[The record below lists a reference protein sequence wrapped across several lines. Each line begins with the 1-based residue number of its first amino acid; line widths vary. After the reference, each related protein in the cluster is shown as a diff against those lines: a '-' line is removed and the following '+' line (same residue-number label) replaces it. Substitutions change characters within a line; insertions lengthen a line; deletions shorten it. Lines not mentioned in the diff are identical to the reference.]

1 MDILLKP
8 LIKHVPSFLR
18 DTTDFLNSLPNRI
31 PKETLF
37 ATFDFESLYSN
48 IPHNLGIEAIN
59 FWIEQFPEDV
69 DDRFSKDF
77 IVEALSFILE
87 NNTFQFNDEFYRQR
101 KGTAMGTKVA
111 PTYAALTIGYLEQ
124 KLYNK
129 IAEEFG
135 QTFKIEFEKVWKRF
149 LDDCFLLWSKSEDD
163 LRKLHSILNDLHEDI
178 NFTMETSNVEL
189 PFLDVKVKM

>member
-1 MDILLKP
+1 MLKP

-37 ATFDFESLYSN
+37 ATFDVESLYSN
-48 IPHNLGIEAIN
+48 IPHNLGIDAIN
-59 FWIEQFPEDV
+59 FWIEQFPEDL
-69 DDRFSKDF
+69 DERFSKD
-77 IVEALSFILE
+77 IILEALSFILE
-87 NNTFQFNDEFYRQR
+87 NNTFQFNDEFYGQR
-101 KGTAMGTKVA
+101 KGTAIGTKVA
-111 PTYAALTIGYLEQ
+111 PTYAVLTIGYLEQ
-124 KLYNK
+124 RLYNK

-163 LRKLHSILNDLHEDI
+163 LRKLHSILND
-178 NFTMETSNVEL
+178 
-189 PFLDVKVKM
+189 